1 MLRLNIKIS
10 SEWTRNPVK
19 RDETDQ
25 SFNER
30 LTRIRMQTRLV
41 ILFKKKEI
49 RNEQFEK
56 FKREYFEVKA

>member
-1 MLRLNIKIS
+1 M
-10 SEWTRNPVK
+10 K